1 MKGIRVCNNPKPLE
15 IYHKSMKPFNI
26 LLIIFLIL
34 IVSGFIY
41 FKNTSSKQSAEN
53 SKAQEPLINVTG
65 YLEYSPENQTSSQ
78 FKGNSVLF
86 FAATTWCQTCSA
98 LEKEIIERSE
108 EIPNDI
114 TILKVDYDNNKQM
127 NAKYGVTT
135 QHTLIV
141 LDQNG
146 KEVHRWIGG
155 GFDTLLQQVNEI

>member
-15 IYHKSMKPFNI
+15 IYQTSMKPFNFF
-26 LLIIFLIL
+26 LIIFLIL
-34 IVSGFIY
+34 IVSGFVY
-41 FKNTSSKQSAEN
+41 FKNTSNTQFAEN
-53 SKAQEPLINVTG
+53 SKAQEPREDVTG

-78 FKGNSVLF
+78 FKGESVLF

-98 LEKEIIERSE
+98 LEEEIIERNE

-114 TILKVDYDNNKQM
+114 TILKVDYDNDKKM
-127 NAKYGVTT
+127 NAKYGVTA

-146 KEVHRWIGG
+146 KEVNRWIGG
-155 GFDTLLQQVNEI
+155 GFDTLLQQINEI